1 MDSEQ
6 GIQLDDLKHILGR
19 RSRLVL
25 AVLAAGL
32 LLATFIAAILPNQYE
47 SRATLL
53 IEPQTIAKNL
63 VEPNLA
69 ETELNK
75 RLHLISMQ
83 ILSRGRLSKVID
95 EFDVY
100 PELEGEMT
108 REEIIEKMRSE
119 IAVAPVL
126 SDLEARVGVRAADME
141 INTFQLTYRHRNRDI
156 AAAVANRL
164 ANDFVEEHIKERAEM
179 SGDTS
184 EFIEAELQRL
194 SARIAELEQKIS
206 TVKSLNIGRLPEDL
220 PSNQNQH
227 ERLVQNIR
235 DTQRELAI
243 AQSDEA
249 FYRQQVLVGGAE
261 FLKWQND
268 DTPEKR
274 LEQMRLALNE
284 AQSRGLTEKHPDI
297 IKYRQEIAS
306 LESTIKDSRAEDKP
320 LSMAQE
326 NAKAEMQRAGLRANS
341 AKAELDRLQA
351 QLRDLESRLAET
363 PKVAEQLSAYE
374 REYQH
379 LFDSYQQYSSKRLE
393 AGVAADMERRQKG
406 EKFRVLEAAIPT
418 PDAGLPQP
426 TRDPRDRRRARPAG
440 RRGPRPAGRDHRPL
454 VPRRA
459 LAAEPP
465 RHPGSRRGAAGGAGV
480 RSPAHPRAA
489 RAAGARRRGGDV
501 GGAGRVTG
509 RQLDRERAARSAR
522 PPGRRRIPAGIDRP
536 SSRRHAPPGR
546 WAVARG
552 SACTTSTTGSFAA
565 PSR

>member
-6 GIQLDDLKHILGR
+6 GIQLDDLKRILER
-19 RSRLVL
+19 RGRLVL
-25 AVLAAGL
+25 GVFAAAL
-32 LLATFIAAILPNQYE
+32 LLSTFVAAILPNRYE

-53 IEPQTIAKNL
+53 IEPQTISPTL

-69 ETELNK
+69 KTELNK

-100 PELEGEMT
+100 PELEDEMT

-119 IAVAPVL
+119 ISVAPVL
-126 SDLEARVGVRAADME
+126 SDLEARVGIRTADMD
-141 INTFQLTYRHRNRDI
+141 INTFSLTYRHRNRDI

-194 SARIAELEQKIS
+194 SARIAEIEGKIS
-206 TVKSLNIGRLPEDL
+206 TVKSLNVGRLPEDL
-220 PSNQNQH
+220 PSNQSLH
-227 ERLVQNIR
+227 DRLSQNIR

-249 FYRQQVLVGGAE
+249 FYRQQILVGGAD

-284 AQSRGLTEKHPDI
+284 AQSRGLTEKHPDV
-297 IKYRQEIAS
+297 IKYRQEIAQ
-306 LESTIKDSRAEDKP
+306 LEATIKDSRAEDKP

-326 NAKAEMQRAGLRANS
+326 NAKAEMQRAGLRAAS
-341 AKAELDRLQA
+341 AQQELDRLQA
-351 QLRDLESRLAET
+351 QVKDVEGRLAET

-379 LFDSYQQYSSKRLE
+379 LFESYQQYSGKRLE

-406 EKFRVLEAAIPT
+406 EKFRVLEAAVPSPEPASPNRPVILVIGGVLGLLAG
-418 PDAGLPQP
+418 AGLGLLAEITDLSFHD
-426 TRDPRDRRRARPAG
+426 TRSLQTRLGIPVLAAVPPVVLESDRLFARAR
-440 RRGPRPAGRDHRPL
+440 RVRE
-454 VPRRA
+454 A
-459 LAAEPP
+459 L
-465 RHPGSRRGAAGGAGV
+465 GAAVVASVVLVASLAGNWIV
-480 RSPAHPRAA
+480 NGPPGPLARLLGNRSPAAASAAAPGAASPNRAA
-489 RAAGARRRGGDV
+489 PAA
-501 GGAGRVTG
+501 
-509 RQLDRERAARSAR
+509 
-522 PPGRRRIPAGIDRP
+522 
-536 SSRRHAPPGR
+536 
-546 WAVARG
+546 
-552 SACTTSTTGSFAA
+552 AA
-565 PSR
+565 PEPAPAADDGGE

>member
-6 GIQLDDLKHILGR
+6 GIQLDDLKRIFER

-25 AVLAAGL
+25 VVLAASL

-53 IEPQTIAKNL
+53 IEPQTISEKL

-75 RLHLISMQ
+75 RLHLITMQ

-100 PELEGEMT
+100 PELQEEMT
-108 REEIIEKMRSE
+108 REEIIEKMRSA
-119 IAVAPVL
+119 IVVAPVL
-126 SDLEARVGVRAADME
+126 SDLEAHGGIPRGDTE

-249 FYRQQVLVGGAE
+249 FYRQQVLVGGAD
-261 FLKWQND
+261 FMKYQTT

-284 AQSRGLTEKHPDI
+284 AQSRGLTEKHPDV

-306 LESTIKDSRAEDKP
+306 LESTIKDSEAEATP

-326 NAKAEMQRAGLRANS
+326 NAKAEMQRAGLRAAS

-351 QLRDLESRLAET
+351 QLKDLEGRLAET
-363 PKVAEQLSAYE
+363 PKVAEQLSAFE

-418 PDAGLPQP
+418 PEPASPNRPVILVIGAVLGLLAGAGLGLLAEITDLSFHDQRSLQ
-426 TRDPRDRRRARPAG
+426 TRLGIP
-440 RRGPRPAGRDHRPL
+440 
-454 VPRRA
+454 V
-459 LAAEPP
+459 LAAVPP
-465 RHPGSRRGAAGGAGV
+465 VVLESDRLLNR
-480 RSPAHPRAA
+480 
-489 RAAGARRRGGDV
+489 ARRRRQAL
-501 GGAGRVTG
+501 GAVAVTSVVLVASLAG
-509 RQLDRERAARSAR
+509 NWIVNG
-522 PPGRRRIPAGIDRP
+522 PPGPLASLVGSGAPEAPTAQAPA
-536 SSRRHAPPGR
+536 APPPQG
-546 WAVARG
+546 G
-552 SACTTSTTGSFAA
+552 GQ
-565 PSR
+565 